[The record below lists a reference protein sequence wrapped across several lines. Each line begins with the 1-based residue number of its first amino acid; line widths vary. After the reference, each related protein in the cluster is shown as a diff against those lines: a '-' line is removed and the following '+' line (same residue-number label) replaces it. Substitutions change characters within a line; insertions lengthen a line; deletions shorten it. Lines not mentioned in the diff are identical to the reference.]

1 MRKFLEF
8 YLVYSILISKCFCQ
22 IPANLVPN
30 FSFEES
36 IREFDEIRC
45 ITRPVETNVS
55 FWHRGWEPKNEEIP
69 TDPNREN
76 NSPNWRSFL
85 NDKNADECYPCEN
98 KVVNAFLDDKYVFM
112 GCDIDTRN
120 GENIFTPLHSKLE
133 IGKKYKFR
141 VLAYGTPNSHFN
153 IHISKKGKG
162 WNAPSS
168 ASSNLMNVLGFS
180 TSIDRYEDCR
190 VKAYEG
196 IISADKDELEH
207 IILHAV
213 SSNPIDQPSY
223 IVIDRVEL
231 YEHCTD
237 LLTRQGRIYKYK
249 TELDEAN
256 YIMAGSVIDNNPA
269 MGDVEML
276 PGSVTVYKANT
287 EVKLVEGFNVYRGG
301 DFTAKIAPCGSNC
314 RSSNISLLTDYTIC
328 DNECITLGGPS
339 VLGMSYSWSAVTD
352 EHLQYLSS
360 TTVAKP
366 VFCPPDGG
374 SGTYTYNLTI
384 TNTCGESTT
393 KTVYV
398 HYDNESNPNPKFAIT
413 NSNLASNPDNPSLT
427 INTVQH
433 TEYVSVDILDCNNNI
448 LHSNTYKNGVDF
460 TAPQEVNWQ
469 FGGFMSP
476 CGCYKIRV
484 RSKNYCYEDVK
495 EEMLQWNRI
504 TTPTNVQ
511 FENFT
516 RCEGGKRKIWF
527 SGSGVAS
534 VKLQL
539 FNRKGLRDVSNTY
552 NITGNPY
559 CMEIPNDNEI
569 TNGQYAII
577 IDFIGCD
584 GTIKNMTGFV
594 SVFPCGDSFTDGGG
608 TWNGD
613 DYYNGGVYYENPEN
627 GTIDSLY
634 SVLSPN
640 PVLEGALITY
650 HIPEAGSVKI
660 TLLNANFE
668 QKAILVQNETM
679 SAGDYQVQ
687 FSNAYLLNGVNYYMI
702 ELSNN
707 QQARHIKRF
716 SVVK

>member
-1 MRKFLEF
+1 
-8 YLVYSILISKCFCQ
+8 
-22 IPANLVPN
+22 
-30 FSFEES
+30 
-36 IREFDEIRC
+36 
-45 ITRPVETNVS
+45 
-55 FWHRGWEPKNEEIP
+55 
-69 TDPNREN
+69 
-76 NSPNWRSFL
+76 
-85 NDKNADECYPCEN
+85 
-98 KVVNAFLDDKYVFM
+98 
-112 GCDIDTRN
+112 
-120 GENIFTPLHSKLE
+120 
-133 IGKKYKFR
+133 
-141 VLAYGTPNSHFN
+141 
-153 IHISKKGKG
+153 
-162 WNAPSS
+162 
-168 ASSNLMNVLGFS
+168 
-180 TSIDRYEDCR
+180 
-190 VKAYEG
+190 
-196 IISADKDELEH
+196 
-207 IILHAV
+207 
-213 SSNPIDQPSY
+213 
-223 IVIDRVEL
+223 
-231 YEHCTD
+231 
-237 LLTRQGRIYKYK
+237 
-249 TELDEAN
+249 
-256 YIMAGSVIDNNPA
+256 
-269 MGDVEML
+269 
-276 PGSVTVYKANT
+276 
-287 EVKLVEGFNVYRGG
+287 VKLVEGFNVYKGA

-314 RSSNISLLTDYTIC
+314 ASTNINIPTDYTIC

-516 RCEGGKRKIWF
+516 RCEGGKRKICF

>member
-1 MRKFLEF
+1 
-8 YLVYSILISKCFCQ
+8 LV
-22 IPANLVPN
+22 IPEIKAQLPVNLVPN
-30 FSFEES
+30 SSFEEGKS
-36 IREFDEIRC
+36 SVNPDCYNNPYF
-45 ITRPVETNVS
+45 NS
-55 FWHRGWEPKNEEIP
+55 FTIPK
-69 TDPNREN
+69 D
-76 NSPNWRSFL
+76 L
-85 NDKNADECYPCEN
+85 NDYLQNWWTADPSPGGGIFGTVPTPDWFGPNCWSPGFISSNIKCRSWSPSNYGINRFIGMVDAE
-98 KVVNAFLDDKYVFM
+98 DD
-112 GCDIDTRN
+112 
-120 GENIFTPLHSKLE
+120 GEDEGARANLISKLE
-133 IGKKYKFR
+133 GGHSYFFR
-141 VLAYGTPNSHFN
+141 T
-153 IHISKKGKG
+153 K
-162 WNAPSS
+162 
-168 ASSNLMNVLGFS
+168 LMQSEEGSVLGVHFTKWGES
-180 TSIDRYEDCR
+180 WNSNSSENTRLFDAMNI
-190 VKAYEG
+190 G
-196 IISADKDELEH
+196 IANTCEWYIIERKLEVPQNKNNDLQN
-207 IILHAV
+207 IILKASGSYRRYV
-213 SSNPIDQPSY
+213 FID
-223 IVIDRVEL
+223 DVEL
-231 YEHCTD
+231 FEYCPNMMI
-237 LLTRQGRIYKYK
+237 RQNREYWFGKETEEAKIIVVGRQQAIGYK
-249 TELDEAN
+249 E
-256 YIMAGSVIDNNPA
+256 
-269 MGDVEML
+269 GDVIIHS
-276 PGSVTVYKANT
+276 PGSNSNTTTVVYKASE
-287 EVKLVEGFNVYRGG
+287 EVLLRNGFIVERGG

-339 VLGMSYSWSAVTD
+339 VLGMTYSWNAITD
-352 EHLQYLSS
+352 EHLSYLSS

-516 RCEGGKRKIWF
+516 RCEGGKRKICF

>member
-1 MRKFLEF
+1 
-8 YLVYSILISKCFCQ
+8 
-22 IPANLVPN
+22 
-30 FSFEES
+30 
-36 IREFDEIRC
+36 
-45 ITRPVETNVS
+45 
-55 FWHRGWEPKNEEIP
+55 
-69 TDPNREN
+69 
-76 NSPNWRSFL
+76 
-85 NDKNADECYPCEN
+85 
-98 KVVNAFLDDKYVFM
+98 
-112 GCDIDTRN
+112 
-120 GENIFTPLHSKLE
+120 
-133 IGKKYKFR
+133 
-141 VLAYGTPNSHFN
+141 
-153 IHISKKGKG
+153 
-162 WNAPSS
+162 
-168 ASSNLMNVLGFS
+168 
-180 TSIDRYEDCR
+180 
-190 VKAYEG
+190 
-196 IISADKDELEH
+196 
-207 IILHAV
+207 
-213 SSNPIDQPSY
+213 
-223 IVIDRVEL
+223 
-231 YEHCTD
+231 
-237 LLTRQGRIYKYK
+237 
-249 TELDEAN
+249 
-256 YIMAGSVIDNNPA
+256 
-269 MGDVEML
+269 
-276 PGSVTVYKANT
+276 
-287 EVKLVEGFNVYRGG
+287 
-301 DFTAKIAPCGSNC
+301 
-314 RSSNISLLTDYTIC
+314 
-328 DNECITLGGPS
+328 
-339 VLGMSYSWSAVTD
+339 
-352 EHLQYLSS
+352 
-360 TTVAKP
+360 
-366 VFCPPDGG
+366 
-374 SGTYTYNLTI
+374 
-384 TNTCGESTT
+384 
-393 KTVYV
+393 
-398 HYDNESNPNPKFAIT
+398 
-413 NSNLASNPDNPSLT
+413 
-427 INTVQH
+427 
-433 TEYVSVDILDCNNNI
+433 
-448 LHSNTYKNGVDF
+448 
-460 TAPQEVNWQ
+460 VNWQ

-516 RCEGGKRKIWF
+516 RCEGGKRKICF